1 MRNLATY
8 PGGYV
13 IAIFDCCRERISDAM
28 RGGAEAP
35 AQVEDMDDYCNFIFW
50 FGCQPNSGV
59 SAASTIAVDFF
70 KQLKQRA
77 RPHDGSVILPNDLL
91 MWNPGDDGEMVPKVK
106 ILLELV
112 HDEWEPTGP
121 GPQMS
126 MLIGDKPGDE
136 ARKNKRIELS

>member
-1 MRNLATY
+1 
-8 PGGYV
+8 
-13 IAIFDCCRERISDAM
+13 
-28 RGGAEAP
+28 
-35 AQVEDMDDYCNFIFW
+35 
-50 FGCQPNSGV
+50 
-59 SAASTIAVDFF
+59 
-70 KQLKQRA
+70 
-77 RPHDGSVILPNDLL
+77 